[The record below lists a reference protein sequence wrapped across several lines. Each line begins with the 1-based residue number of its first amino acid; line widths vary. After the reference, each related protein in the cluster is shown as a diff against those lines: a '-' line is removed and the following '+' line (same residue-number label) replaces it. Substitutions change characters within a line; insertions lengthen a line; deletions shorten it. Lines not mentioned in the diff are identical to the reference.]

1 MSRTKAEN
9 DRIDRLASE
18 KKGGGGLVLPSL
30 FSALMNELL
39 DHGTATDARLA
50 EIVARECEN
59 KTAKLEETWDGDWSF
74 LTTDLVESLE
84 AKGYAE
90 RDGETGVVGPNFTPG
105 MSLEVLRA
113 RPGLNAAAKFT
124 AWDQDTR
131 RALREAAAVDVAVR
145 DLIRQPRGKSHPQKY
160 VNELRE
166 SYEKVGPL
174 VPILAATVDGRE
186 VIIDGRHRRE
196 ACPEWP
202 TKILEHVKTE
212 SQVLTAILELDDYH
226 RRNTEKLTADAAEK
240 VRSVL
245 GRSATQSIVKRAVVE
260 AELRADE
267 SRSNRAIA
275 EIVGAEHHLVVE
287 VRSAME
293 RMGDS
298 PIHCWIGW
306 KGTGGGKHS
315 AECWCGEGD
324 TPPKE
329 TKSRQPKG
337 DVEGARVYVRQKLS
351 AGEPAGRKEPMEK
364 FGISQSQLDIIRAE
378 EQAKLDA
385 SPPPPPAAPVTPPLS
400 QSGTVPPTDHSHQWR
415 TVRICDGCG
424 AVEDN

>member
-18 KKGGGGLVLPSL
+18 KRGGGGLVLPSL

-39 DHGTATDARLA
+39 DHYTATDERLA

-59 KTAKLEETWDGDWSF
+59 KTAKLEETWGGDWSF
-74 LTTDLVESLE
+74 LTTDLMESLK
-84 AKGYAE
+84 AKGYA
-90 RDGETGVVGPNFTPG
+90 DQNPKGLWFVGIEFDTG
-105 MSLEVLRA
+105 MSLEVLPA

-124 AWDQDTR
+124 AWDKDTR

-160 VNELRE
+160 INELRE

-174 VPILAATVDGRE
+174 VPILAANVDGRE

-196 ACPEWP
+196 ACPDWP

-226 RRNTEKLTADAAEK
+226 RRNTEVLSKDAAEK
-240 VRSVL
+240 VRSAL
-245 GRSATQSIVKRAVVE
+245 GRAATQSTVKRAVVE
-260 AELRADE
+260 RELLSDA
-267 SRSNRAIA
+267 SRSNTSIA
-275 EIVGAEHHLVVE
+275 GDVGVSNHFVIGVREELVNSSQVCDY
-287 VRSAME
+287 VITTA
-293 RMGDS
+293 
-298 PIHCWIGW
+298 
-306 KGTGGGKHS
+306 KTGKHS
-315 AECWCGEGD
+315 AKCWCGKDGV
-324 TPPKE
+324 PPKE

-378 EQAKLDA
+378 EQARLDA
-385 SPPPPPAAPVTPPLS
+385 PLPPPVAELAPPPP
-400 QSGTVPPTDHSHQWR
+400 GHSHQWK
-415 TVRICDGCG
+415 TIRICDGCG
-424 AVEDN
+424 AVEDS